1 VGQGGFHLLMRTRG
15 VAHFILFLSGSWH
28 TSGKTTK
35 NQKAKAEE
43 SNAGEEEP
51 QKWHKETG
59 SCRIREDKG

>member
-1 VGQGGFHLLMRTRG
+1 